1 MSQAG
6 ALNIRFGRDWAANV
20 LLSIESTRPQ
30 GLTRMLQ
37 NRSIVEAHQVV
48 SLLFSVCR
56 RAQTVAAS
64 RVAEQLMGVSV
75 PAEMEQRR
83 DEMLR
88 LELLHEHLWTLLVQ
102 LPPRLGLPAR
112 TECMAEASQIL
123 RCAMSA
129 MDRRSVLSGI
139 YGIKANADELPAV
152 VDLAGWAAQLCRS
165 LYAADNSLT
174 DELVEATRLQDWR
187 SDYHLCGLQSFYGED
202 LVSRLIGDPAFGHQ
216 PQWQQQPRETGAVVR
231 QAACPQ
237 VFQVLQQGW
246 CLQPRLLAIL
256 LEVKFLLDWLTAGST
271 RADAEKKDGCINISN
286 GNIESPSP
294 RFALSQLETARGG
307 LIHGVELDPDRE
319 RIQRYWIIA
328 PTDWNFHP
336 QGVLHTMVDT
346 LREAE
351 EAEARHRL
359 SLLVMMMNPCVGWE
373 VQGHA

>member
-1 MSQAG
+1 
-6 ALNIRFGRDWAANV
+6 
-20 LLSIESTRPQ
+20 
-30 GLTRMLQ
+30 
-37 NRSIVEAHQVV
+37 
-48 SLLFSVCR
+48 
-56 RAQTVAAS
+56 
-64 RVAEQLMGVSV
+64 
-75 PAEMEQRR
+75 
-83 DEMLR
+83 

-102 LPPRLGLPAR
+102 LPPRLGVRAK

-129 MDRRSVLSGI
+129 MDRRSLLSGI
-139 YGIKANADELPAV
+139 YGIKANAEELPAV
-152 VDLAGWAAQLCRS
+152 VDLAGWAAQLHSS
-165 LYAADNSLT
+165 LYAGDNSLA
-174 DELVEATRLQDWR
+174 DELLAATRKQDWR

-231 QAACPQ
+231 QAASPQ
-237 VFQVLQQGW
+237 VFQALQQGW

-256 LEVKFLLDWLTAGST
+256 LEVELLLNWLTAGGF
-271 RADAEKKDGCINISN
+271 RVDGEKEDGGINISN

-294 RFALSQLETARGG
+294 RFALSQLQTARGE
-307 LIHGVELDPDRE
+307 LIHGVELNPDRD

-336 QGVLHTMVDT
+336 QGVLHTMVGT
-346 LREAE
+346 LQGAE
-351 EAEARHRL
+351 EEEARQRL

>member
-6 ALNIRFGRDWAANV
+6 ALNIRFGRDSAANA

-30 GLTRMLQ
+30 GLTRLLQ
-37 NRSIVEAHQVV
+37 NRTIAEAHQVV

-102 LPPRLGLPAR
+102 LPPRLGLAAH

-123 RCAMSA
+123 RCAMSG
-129 MDRRSVLSGI
+129 MDRRGVLSGI
-139 YGIKANADELPAV
+139 YGIKGVNELPAV
-152 VDLAGWAAQLCRS
+152 VDLAGWAAQLYES
-165 LYAADNSLT
+165 LFAGENNLA
-174 DELVEATRLQDWR
+174 DELLAATRLQDWR

-202 LVSRLIGDPAFGHQ
+202 LLSRLIGDPAFGHQ

-231 QAACPQ
+231 QAAYPQ
-237 VFQVLQQGW
+237 VFKALQQGW

-256 LEVKFLLDWLTAGST
+256 LEVQLLLNWL
-271 RADAEKKDGCINISN
+271 AEGCYSGVNISN
-286 GNIESPSP
+286 GNIESASP

-307 LIHGVELDPDRE
+307 LIHGVELNPDRD

-336 QGVLHTMVDT
+336 QGVLHTMVDK
-346 LREAE
+346 LRETEEE
-351 EAEARHRL
+351 EARQRL